1 MHLAGRYVA
10 ARLAGY
16 PGGFNGVMTAV
27 FGMVFGMMLAVLGA
41 AYALGVALPPM
52 IVGSGAGAAVVSL
65 VPFLVNLSGG
75 FVGGTL
81 EKSSAQR

>member
-1 MHLAGRYVA
+1 
-10 ARLAGY
+10 
-16 PGGFNGVMTAV
+16 MTAV

-65 VPFLVNLSGG
+65 VHFLVNLSGG

>member
-1 MHLAGRYVA
+1 MR
-10 ARLAGY
+10 
-16 PGGFNGVMTAV
+16 PGLPTTLGVNGVMTAV

-52 IVGSGAGAAVVSL
+52 IVGPGAGAAVVSL
-65 VPFLVNLSGG
+65 VPFLVNLCGG